1 MPPQIQYPFTLA
13 INSHV
18 LLTNGSEKNTLS
30 LWSLKTGEL
39 LYNLSESRALEKLDL
54 HLPALRMV
62 DLANEISFAEFS
74 TDYSFIYTTIQY

>member
-1 MPPQIQYPFTLA
+1 MDLK
-13 INSHV
+13 
-18 LLTNGSEKNTLS
+18 KNTLS